1 MMARIGLLGRIM
13 LLLLGALSVLVI
25 VTVSIDRW
33 QIAHRPFPWNS
44 SFPRLDQAAHIMTL
58 LREADP
64 ALRPA
69 ILKAVSGEALRAKIA
84 DQPPP
89 EAELIREPRLEARLR
104 RLTGETNDRISAF
117 TSTAMLHRGVDAAD
131 VADRDR
137 RRPIGSLSTATYRL
151 PDGRILV
158 ISAIER
164 HRSLM
169 PWLLGLPLSLWVA
182 ILGVAVAGLVLVGAR
197 HELTPLRRLTEAV
210 SRFDGRVTEPAIPTQ
225 GAPEIR
231 HLARA
236 VQVMQERIVGLMAER
251 SLLIGAISHDLKTY
265 LTRLRLRAEG
275 VAEPERRERLIED
288 LDAMTALIDTSLGFA
303 RGTAVGV
310 ERAAVDLADLVAVE
324 VAEQA
329 AQGIAIRLTGE
340 DVQDAVTV
348 GDAVALRRVVAN
360 LIENAVKFSR
370 STVAVAVSRTGT
382 VCHVVVEDDGP
393 GIPDAERAAVFSPF
407 YRVERSRSRQTGGT
421 GLGLAIA
428 RQIAEAHGGS
438 VVAEAGSLGGARL
451 VVTLPALA

>member
-13 LLLLGALSVLVI
+13 LLLLGALSLLVLVT
-25 VTVSIDRW
+25 VTIDRW
-33 QIAHRPFPWNS
+33 QIAHRPFPWDS
-44 SFPRLDQAAHIMTL
+44 GFPRVDQAAHIMTL
-58 LREADP
+58 LRDTDP
-64 ALRPA
+64 SLRPA
-69 ILKAVSGEALRAKIA
+69 ILRAVSGEALRAEIA

-89 EAELIREPRLEARLR
+89 EAALIREPRLEARLR
-104 RLTGETNDRISAF
+104 RLTGDTDGRIAAF
-117 TSTAMLHRGVDAAD
+117 TSSALLRRGVDAAD
-131 VADRDR
+131 VGDQDR
-137 RRPIGSLSTATYRL
+137 RLPIGSLSLATYRL
-151 PDGRILV
+151 ADGRILV
-158 ISAIER
+158 ISAIVR

-169 PWLLGLPLSLWVA
+169 PWLLGLPVSLWVA

-210 SRFDGRVTEPAIPTQ
+210 SRFDGRVPEPAIPPQ

-236 VQVMQERIVGLMAER
+236 VQAMQERIVGLMAER

-275 VAEPERRERLIED
+275 VSEPERRERLVED

-303 RGTAVGV
+303 RGTAIGV
-310 ERAAVDLADLVAVE
+310 ERSAVDLADLVAVE

-329 AQGIAIRLTGE
+329 AQGIAIRLIGE

-348 GDAVALRRVVAN
+348 GDAVALRRVLAN
-360 LIENAVKFSR
+360 LIENAVKFRR
-370 STVAVAVSRTGT
+370 STVAVTVRRTGA
-382 VCHVVVEDDGP
+382 VCAVVVEDDGP
-393 GIPDAERAAVFSPF
+393 GIPEAERRAVFSPF
-407 YRVERSRSRQTGGT
+407 YRVERSRSRTTGGT

-428 RQIAEAHGGS
+428 RQIAEAHGGT
-438 VVAEAGSLGGARL
+438 VAAEAGALGGARL
-451 VVTLPALA
+451 VLTLPALA